1 METYYRNTGKK
12 VINKNTGVAGIVLRE
27 FRTGQVQV
35 LERIE
40 PTVINTHDSWKTL
53 ELAEPFYAAD

>member
-12 VINKNTGVAGIVLRE
+12 VINKNTGVVGIVLRE

-35 LERIE
+35 LE
-40 PTVINTHDSWKTL
+40 
-53 ELAEPFYAAD
+53 

>member
-12 VINKNTGVAGIVLRE
+12 VRNKNSGVVGIVLRE

-53 ELAEPFYAAD
+53 ELVEPLY